1 MFMHNKRLQ
10 YTVRVGETNPALA
23 SLLLEQFGGPDG
35 ELAAA
40 MRYFTQGLAEDDPGR
55 KDLLLDIATEELSH
69 LEVIGSIVA
78 MLNKGIKA
86 QLSEAA
92 LAEADLYRSLNA
104 GGDSHTQALLFGG
117 GPSLTNS
124 SGVPWTAAYVDSRG
138 EPTCDLRSNIAAESR
153 AKIIYERLIAI
164 TDDPGIK
171 DALGFLMTREIAH
184 QKSFEKALYA
194 ITDNF
199 PSGKLLGIGPFA
211 DMYVNT
217 SQGDGD
223 MSGPWNAGEQWERVD
238 DLEEVMPAD
247 EGDGTASVKLSRAEA
262 TAAKKASDRLA
273 SDPMSDAE
281 TGADLGAG
289 PGAGK
294 TTGGEDYGTA
304 ADVTKADR
312 TKDKASLIVT
322 PPPPPEAVATADALS
337 ADFFPRRGAH
347 RSVRIPVASFWRK
360 LFAFS
365 GPGYLVAV
373 GYMDPGNWATGIAG
387 GSAFGYRLL
396 SVIVLANLMAMFLQR
411 LAARLG
417 IVTGLDLAQACRQ
430 RYGAATRMLL
440 WLLCEL
446 AIVACDLA
454 ELIGAAI
461 ALKLLFGLD
470 LALGVAL
477 TGIEVLLVLA
487 LQARGFRK
495 LEALVVSLM
504 VVIGLCFVVEL
515 ALAQPPLAA
524 VLDGLVPRA
533 EIVTDPAMLYLA
545 IGILGATVM
554 PHNLYLHSSIVQT
567 RDFRAHR
574 RGQARGDAVRDHRH
588 RRGAHACHLRQCVD
602 PRTGRLDLPCRR
614 HDRGRGHRG
623 GLSPADAGVGR
634 RRGRDAVRGGAA
646 GVGPQRFRHRHHGRT
661 DRHGRV
667 YPLSLAG
674 VGAPARGPPAGHGA
688 GAVRRHGVRR
698 GGGDAAPHPEPGRA
712 EPAAALRRLSPGA
725 SDGQQGMDGQVRQR
739 SAHRGRRLGDDG
751 RPDRA
756 ERRAACGNDDIA
768 QRISHQTL

>member
-55 KDLLLDIATEELSH
+55 KDMLLDIATEELSH

-238 DLEEVMPAD
+238 NLEEVMPAD
-247 EGDGTASVKLSRAEA
+247 DGDGTASVKLNRAEA
-262 TAAKKASDRLA
+262 TAAKTASERLV
-273 SDPMSDAE
+273 SDPTSDAE

-304 ADVTKADR
+304 PDVTKADPM
-312 TKDKASLIVT
+312 K
-322 PPPPPEAVATADALS
+322 
-337 ADFFPRRGAH
+337 
-347 RSVRIPVASFWRK
+347 
-360 LFAFS
+360 
-365 GPGYLVAV
+365 
-373 GYMDPGNWATGIAG
+373 
-387 GSAFGYRLL
+387 
-396 SVIVLANLMAMFLQR
+396 
-411 LAARLG
+411 
-417 IVTGLDLAQACRQ
+417 
-430 RYGAATRMLL
+430 
-440 WLLCEL
+440 
-446 AIVACDLA
+446 
-454 ELIGAAI
+454 
-461 ALKLLFGLD
+461 
-470 LALGVAL
+470 
-477 TGIEVLLVLA
+477 
-487 LQARGFRK
+487 
-495 LEALVVSLM
+495 
-504 VVIGLCFVVEL
+504 
-515 ALAQPPLAA
+515 
-524 VLDGLVPRA
+524 PRA
-533 EIVTDPAMLYLA
+533 A
-545 IGILGATVM
+545 
-554 PHNLYLHSSIVQT
+554 
-567 RDFRAHR
+567 
-574 RGQARGDAVRDHRH
+574 
-588 RRGAHACHLRQCVD
+588 
-602 PRTGRLDLPCRR
+602 
-614 HDRGRGHRG
+614 
-623 GLSPADAGVGR
+623 
-634 RRGRDAVRGGAA
+634 
-646 GVGPQRFRHRHHGRT
+646 
-661 DRHGRV
+661 
-667 YPLSLAG
+667 
-674 VGAPARGPPAGHGA
+674 
-688 GAVRRHGVRR
+688 
-698 GGGDAAPHPEPGRA
+698 
-712 EPAAALRRLSPGA
+712 
-725 SDGQQGMDGQVRQR
+725 
-739 SAHRGRRLGDDG
+739 
-751 RPDRA
+751 
-756 ERRAACGNDDIA
+756 
-768 QRISHQTL
+768 